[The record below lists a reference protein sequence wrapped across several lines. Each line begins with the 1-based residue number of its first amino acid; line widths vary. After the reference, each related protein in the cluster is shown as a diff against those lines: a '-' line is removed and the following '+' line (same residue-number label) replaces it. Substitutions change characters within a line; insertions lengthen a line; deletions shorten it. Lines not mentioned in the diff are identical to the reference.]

1 MTFWRITRKDLR
13 LLLRDRR
20 TLLSLLVLPLFF
32 ITIIGISAGQL
43 FTEKEKAK
51 RMRVGVV
58 NEDHSPLSEK
68 LISQVARF
76 DALEVTE
83 LEARQDA
90 KDLLA
95 DGKIDVLAVIG
106 PGFHDRVEE
115 LDTGDLFHADKGRL
129 AGRVRSLDIEVQSG
143 AFLASAAEI
152 VEQLVFAF
160 AVRTI
165 APDVLQA
172 HDPQLARRFFLS
184 VGRSA
189 RNRQD
194 SDAPAVEQ
202 VATKSRSD
210 IIYEYLVP
218 AYTVMF
224 VFFIVIH
231 MARSM
236 LGERDTGTLARL
248 FMGPVTRTGMMVGK
262 TVPFFLIS
270 LVQTVILF
278 LAGKA
283 LFHMSWGQSPWML
296 APVIIATS
304 LAATALGLL
313 LAAVVRTDG
322 QVTAYGNFV
331 VLILAG
337 VSGCLM
343 PRSWQPELMQNLG
356 LLTPHAWALIA
367 YDHLLS
373 RDVPNLHVVW
383 NCCAALVGFSAAF
396 FAVAAWRFRPTE

>member
-1 MTFWRITRKDLR
+1 MTFWKITKKDLR

-20 TLLSLLVLPLFF
+20 SLLSLLALPLFF

-58 NEDHSPLSEK
+58 NEDTSPLSEK
-68 LISQVARF
+68 LISKVSGL
-76 DALEVTE
+76 DALEVME
-83 LEARQDA
+83 LDERNEAQ
-90 KDLLA
+90 DLLA
-95 DGKIDVLAVIG
+95 DGKIDVLAYIG
-106 PGFHDRVEE
+106 PGFHERVEQLE
-115 LDTGDLFHADKGRL
+115 TGDLFYPESGRL
-129 AGRVRSLDIEVQSG
+129 AGRLRSLDIEVQSG
-143 AFLASAAEI
+143 AFLASAAEV

-165 APDVLQA
+165 APDVMQA
-172 HDPQLARRFFLS
+172 NDPQLARKIFLK
-184 VGRSA
+184 A
-189 RNRQD
+189 RRTAHNREV

-210 IIYEYLVP
+210 VIYEYLVP

-224 VFFIVIH
+224 VFFIVNH

-236 LGERDTGTLARL
+236 LDERDTGTLTRL

-262 TVPFFLIS
+262 TVPYFLIS
-270 LVQTVILF
+270 LVQTILLF
-278 LAGKA
+278 LAGRA
-283 LFHMSWGQSPWML
+283 LFHMSRGESPWML

-313 LAAVVRTDG
+313 IAAVVRTDA

-337 VSGCLM
+337 ISGCLM
-343 PRSWQPELMQNLG
+343 PRSWQPELMQHLG
-356 LLTPHAWALIA
+356 MLTPHAWALIA

-373 RDVPNLHVVW
+373 REVPNLHVVW
-383 NCCAALVGFSAAF
+383 NCCATLVGFALAF
-396 FAVAAWRFRPTE
+396 FTVAAWRFRPLE

>member
-1 MTFWRITRKDLR
+1 MTCWKIGKKDLR

-20 TLLSLLVLPLFF
+20 SLVSLLALPLFF

-51 RMRVGVV
+51 RMRVAVV
-58 NEDHSPLSEK
+58 NDDASPLSEN
-68 LISQVARF
+68 LISKVSGL

-83 LEARQDA
+83 LDDRNEA

-95 DGKIDVLAVIG
+95 DGKMDVLAYIG
-106 PGFHDRVEE
+106 PRFHE
-115 LDTGDLFHADKGRL
+115 LVQQLEPGDLFYTESGRL
-129 AGRVRSLDIEVQSG
+129 AGRLRSLDIEVQSG
-143 AFLASAAEI
+143 AFLASAAEV

-165 APDVLQA
+165 TPDVLKA
-172 HDPQLARRFFLS
+172 NDPQLARRFFLKAR
-184 VGRSA
+184 RSMH
-189 RNRQD
+189 NREAGE
-194 SDAPAVEQ
+194 APAVEQ

-210 IIYEYLVP
+210 VIYEYLVP

-270 LVQTVILF
+270 IAQTILLF

-283 LFHMSWGQSPWML
+283 LFHMSWGASPWML
-296 APVIIATS
+296 APVIISTS

-313 LAAVVRTDG
+313 IAAIVRTDA

-337 VSGCLM
+337 ISGCLM
-343 PRSWQPELMQNLG
+343 PRSWQPDLMQHLG
-356 LLTPHAWALIA
+356 MATPHAWALIA

-373 RDVPNLHVVW
+373 REVPNLHVVW
-383 NCCAALVGFSAAF
+383 SCCAILVGFALAF
-396 FAVAAWRFRPTE
+396 FAFATWRFRPLA